1 LGKTNIIKKKMLL
14 SDSVCNTKIF
24 NQTHIV
30 LYLTIQQKN
39 IYNKSLF
46 STGEHVMVQLE
57 TFQPFLVSLILGA
70 LLGFERG
77 FTFKTH
83 DESEDVFAGI
93 RTFSLIA
100 LFGCLAAF
108 LEKNMLPGILLVSFS
123 AIAVLTVISYFVSF
137 YRYND
142 RGITTEI
149 SIFIC
154 FVIGVVVHMGHFT
167 LATFITII
175 VAVMLYLKE
184 TLQNM
189 TKRVES
195 DDIRAVL
202 KFALITFVVL
212 PLFDPAF
219 SLKLKDFEFFRLSI
233 PDTYTALMNIELVN
247 PHTVWLMVVLISGI
261 GFTGYVAIKILGSR
275 KGTGL
280 TGFLGGLVSSTA
292 TTMTFS
298 KRSKEE
304 EKLSLSFSLAI
315 ILACSVMFPRVLVE
329 VLVINARLLPTLAVP
344 IGMMAAGGFIV
355 SLIIWKRTEN
365 ETTEEV
371 PLKNPFNIM
380 PAVKFGLFYAII
392 VLVTKLASTFAGDSG
407 MYIVSVISGLTDVD
421 AITLTMSQISSQDP
435 SKLGQATV
443 AITLAAFSNTLMK
456 GGLAIALGSS
466 GLKKIVIIAFGIII
480 LSGIG
485 GLVIVGL
492 IQ

>member
-1 LGKTNIIKKKMLL
+1 
-14 SDSVCNTKIF
+14 
-24 NQTHIV
+24 
-30 LYLTIQQKN
+30 
-39 IYNKSLF
+39 
-46 STGEHVMVQLE
+46 
-57 TFQPFLVSLILGA
+57 
-70 LLGFERG
+70 
-77 FTFKTH
+77 
-83 DESEDVFAGI
+83 
-93 RTFSLIA
+93 
-100 LFGCLAAF
+100 
-108 LEKNMLPGILLVSFS
+108 
-123 AIAVLTVISYFVSF
+123 
-137 YRYND
+137 
-142 RGITTEI
+142 
-149 SIFIC
+149 
-154 FVIGVVVHMGHFT
+154 VIGVVVHMGHFT

>member
-1 LGKTNIIKKKMLL
+1 
-14 SDSVCNTKIF
+14 
-24 NQTHIV
+24 
-30 LYLTIQQKN
+30 
-39 IYNKSLF
+39 
-46 STGEHVMVQLE
+46 MVQLE
-57 TFQPFLVSLILGA
+57 TFQPFLVSLMLGA

-77 FTFKTH
+77 FSFKTR
-83 DESEDVFAGI
+83 EEGEDIFAGI

-108 LEKNMLPGILLVSFS
+108 LDKNLYHGILVVSFG
-123 AIAVLTVISYFVSF
+123 ALAALTVVSYFVSF

-154 FVIGVVVHMGHFT
+154 FSIGVIVYMGFFT
-167 LATFITII
+167 IAAFITIL

-184 TLQNM
+184 TLEKM
-189 TKRVES
+189 TRRIES

-212 PLFDPAF
+212 PLLDPRFAVT
-219 SLKLKDFEFFRLSI
+219 LNDIEFLRMSV
-233 PDTYTALMNIELVN
+233 PDTYRELMNIELIN

-261 GFTGYVAIKILGSR
+261 GFTGYVAIKMLGSR

-298 KRSKEE
+298 RRSREE
-304 EKLSLSFSLAI
+304 EQLSLSFSLAI

-329 VLVINARLLPTLAVP
+329 VLVINPRLLPTLVIP

-355 SLIIWKRTEN
+355 SMIIWKRTEK

-380 PAVKFGLFYAII
+380 PAVKFGLFYALI
-392 VLVTKLASTFAGDSG
+392 VLITKLASAFAGDSG

-421 AITLTMSQISSQDP
+421 AITLTMSQISRQDP

-443 AITLAAFSNTLMK
+443 AITLAAFSNTMMK
-456 GGLAIALGSS
+456 AALAFFLGSS
-466 GLKKIVIIAFGIII
+466 GLKKIVPIAFGIII

-485 GLVIVGL
+485 GLIIVG
-492 IQ
+492 IID

>member
-1 LGKTNIIKKKMLL
+1 
-14 SDSVCNTKIF
+14 
-24 NQTHIV
+24 
-30 LYLTIQQKN
+30 
-39 IYNKSLF
+39 
-46 STGEHVMVQLE
+46 MVQIE
-57 TFQPFLVSLILGA
+57 AFQPFLLSLILGA

-77 FTFKTH
+77 FTFKAQ

-100 LFGCLAAF
+100 LFGCLSAF
-108 LEKNMLPGILLVSFS
+108 LEKNLHHGILLISFS
-123 AIAVLTVISYFVSF
+123 ALAVLTVISYFVSF

-149 SIFIC
+149 SIFLC
-154 FVIGVVVHMGHFT
+154 FVIGVVVYMGHFT

-184 TLQNM
+184 TLEKM
-189 TKRVES
+189 TQRIES

-212 PLFDPAF
+212 PVFDPAF
-219 SLKLKDFEFFRLSI
+219 ALRVEDIEFFRGGI
-233 PDTYTALMNIELVN
+233 PDGYRELMNIEIIN

-261 GFTGYVAIKILGSR
+261 GFTGYVAIKFLGSR

-298 KRSKEE
+298 KRSREE

-365 ETTEEV
+365 ETTGDV
-371 PLKNPFNIM
+371 PLKNPFTIM
-380 PAVKFGLFYAII
+380 PAVKFGLFYALI
-392 VLVTKLASTFAGDSG
+392 VFITKLASAFAGDSG
-407 MYIVSVISGLTDVD
+407 MYVVSVISGLTDVD
-421 AITLTMSQISSQDP
+421 AITLTMSHISRQDP
-435 SKLGQATV
+435 GKLEQATV
-443 AITLAAFSNTLMK
+443 AITLAAFSNTIMK
-456 GGLAIALGSS
+456 AGLAYTLGSA
-466 GLKKIVIIAFGIII
+466 GLRKIIVIAFSIII
-480 LSGIG
+480 LFGTG
-485 GLVIVGL
+485 GLVIVG
-492 IQ
+492 IIH

>member
-1 LGKTNIIKKKMLL
+1 
-14 SDSVCNTKIF
+14 
-24 NQTHIV
+24 
-30 LYLTIQQKN
+30 
-39 IYNKSLF
+39 
-46 STGEHVMVQLE
+46 MVQIE

-70 LLGFERG
+70 LLGFERS

-83 DESEDVFAGI
+83 DDSEDVFAGI

-108 LEKNMLPGILLVSFS
+108 LEKNMYPGILLVSFS
-123 AIAVLTVISYFVSF
+123 ALAALTVISYFVSF
-137 YRYND
+137 YKYND

-149 SIFIC
+149 SLFIC
-154 FVIGVVVHMGHFT
+154 FVIGVVVQMGHFT
-167 LATFITII
+167 LAAFITII
-175 VAVMLYLKE
+175 VAIMLYLKE
-184 TLQNM
+184 TLQKM
-189 TKRVES
+189 TQRIES

-212 PLFDPAF
+212 PVFDPAF
-219 SLKLKDFEFFRLSI
+219 SLKMKDFEFFRISI
-233 PDTYTALMNIELVN
+233 PQSYAELMNIELIN

-298 KRSKEE
+298 KRSREE

-329 VLVINARLLPTLAVP
+329 VLVINARLLPTLVVP
-344 IGMMAAGGFIV
+344 MGMMAGGGFIA

-371 PLKNPFNIM
+371 PLNNPFNIM
-380 PAVKFGLFYAII
+380 PAVKFGLFYALI
-392 VLVTKLASTFAGDSG
+392 VLITKLSSAFAGDSG

-443 AITLAAFSNTLMK
+443 AITLASFSNTLMK
-456 GGLAIALGSS
+456 AGLAFALGSS
-466 GLKKIVIIAFGIII
+466 ALKKIIVVAFGTII
-480 LSGIG
+480 LCGVA
-485 GLVIVGL
+485 GLIIVG
-492 IQ
+492 IMN